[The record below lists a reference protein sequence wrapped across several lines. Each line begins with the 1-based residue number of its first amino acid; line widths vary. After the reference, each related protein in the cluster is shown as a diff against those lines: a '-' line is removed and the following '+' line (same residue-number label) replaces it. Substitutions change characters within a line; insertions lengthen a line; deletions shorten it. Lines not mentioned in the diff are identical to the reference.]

1 MKKIILTLAALSLS
15 ACQSSLPLQQSQPP
29 VPSSGTAQTAQTLP
43 LQAPA
48 SPQSSAISQSPRSP
62 QRASLSAG
70 SSATTVSAPASAAPA
85 ASNSR
90 ESAPAPKVQLAD
102 NYSTATLLAGLQM
115 SATEAD
121 AQALA
126 QKYNLSIEN
135 YLPQIRTVVFN
146 TQGQNVPELLQK
158 LAQEPLFEY
167 VESDQVATQ
176 KPEREE
182 EFKEGFQTLNNNPVN
197 DTHFSQQYGLA
208 QLRVPEAWQLSK
220 GENTVVAV
228 IDTGTAFGHPD
239 LAKNMVPGFDAFGN
253 KAGKTGGDVSSLH
266 HVMASYK
273 HGSHVAGIIAA
284 ETDNGRGIAGVAPA
298 AKIMPISI
306 FPSFS
311 GWLKNLLKPAD
322 DADQTIISIL
332 ANGIIWSVDNGAD
345 VINMSLAVTQK
356 SSTIERAVQYALDA
370 NVSVI
375 VAAGNQRHQGNTRN
389 ELAAID
395 GVVAV
400 GAVDD
405 KAEITF
411 FSNSGDYLSVAGP
424 GMDVLSTAP
433 SFLGMNNYI
442 KMTGTSMAAPH
453 IAGVAALIKSKYGAV
468 ATPEFI
474 KQRLES
480 TAVDKG
486 TPGWDEFYGHG
497 LVDAYRALG
506 GE

>member
-1 MKKIILTLAALSLS
+1 MKKIIITLAALSLS
-15 ACQSSLPLQQSQPP
+15 ACQSNVTPLQQSQMPAP
-29 VPSSGTAQTAQTLP
+29 LLAPSAAQGAQILPAASSTAPQRAA
-43 LQAPA
+43 LQNTVR
-48 SPQSSAISQSPRSP
+48 SS
-62 QRASLSAG
+62 QRASLSTG
-70 SSATTVSAPASAAPA
+70 NTATPSDASAPAT
-85 ASNSR
+85 R
-90 ESAPAPKVQLAD
+90 DIQTPAPKMQLTD

-126 QKYNLSIEN
+126 QKYNLGIEN

-158 LAQEPLFEY
+158 LAQEPVLEY

-176 KPEREE
+176 KPEREDAFE
-182 EFKEGFQTLNNNPVN
+182 EGFQTVSNNPVS
-197 DTHFSQQYGLA
+197 DSYFSQQYGLS
-208 QLRVPEAWQLSK
+208 QLRVTEAWTLSK
-220 GENTVVAV
+220 GEDMIVAV
-228 IDTGTAFGHPD
+228 IDTGTAFNHPD
-239 LAKNMVPGFDAFGN
+239 LGKNMVPGFDAFSN
-253 KAGKTGGDVSSLH
+253 KTGKTGGDVSSLH
-266 HVMASYK
+266 HLMSSYK

-322 DADQTIISIL
+322 DVDQTIISIL
-332 ANGIIWSVDNGAD
+332 ANGIIWAVDNGAD
-345 VINMSLAVTQK
+345 VINMSLAVHQQ
-356 SSTIERAVQYALDA
+356 STTLERAVQYALDA

-395 GVVAV
+395 GVIAV
-400 GAVDD
+400 GAVD
-405 KAEITF
+405 KNAEVTF

-453 IAGVAALIKSKYGAV
+453 IAGVAALIKSKYGEA
-468 ATPEFI
+468 ATPAFI
-474 KQRLES
+474 KERLES
-480 TAVDKG
+480 TAIDKG
-486 TPGWDEFYGHG
+486 EPGWDELYGHG

>member
-1 MKKIILTLAALSLS
+1 MKKIIITLAALSLS
-15 ACQSSLPLQQSQPP
+15 ACQSNVTPLQPGQMPAP
-29 VPSSGTAQTAQTLP
+29 LLAPSGSQTAQALP
-43 LQAPA
+43 AASSTPQQRAALQNTT
-48 SPQSSAISQSPRSP
+48 RSP

-70 SSATTVSAPASAAPA
+70 STAAHSAPAAAVNTRETSTAAP
-85 ASNSR
+85 
-90 ESAPAPKVQLAD
+90 KMQLAD

-121 AQALA
+121 AQTLA
-126 QKYNLSIEN
+126 QKYNLGIEN
-135 YLPQIRTVVFN
+135 YMPQIRTVVFN

-158 LAQEPLFEY
+158 LAQEPVLEY

-182 EFKEGFQTLNNNPVN
+182 AFEEGFQTANNNPVS
-197 DTHFSQQYGLA
+197 DSYFSQQYGLT
-208 QLRVPEAWQLSK
+208 QLRVPEAWELAK
-220 GENTVVAV
+220 GEDTVVAV
-228 IDTGTAFGHPD
+228 IDTGTAFKHPD
-239 LAKNMVPGFDAFGN
+239 LGKNMVPGFDAFSN
-253 KAGKTGGDVSSLH
+253 KSGKTGGDVSSLH
-266 HVMASYK
+266 HLMSSYK

-306 FPSFS
+306 FPNFS

-322 DADQTIISIL
+322 DVDQTIISIL
-332 ANGIIWSVDNGAD
+332 ANGIIWAVDNGAD
-345 VINMSLAVTQK
+345 VINMSLAVNQQ
-356 SSTIERAVQYALDA
+356 STTLERAVQYALDA

-375 VAAGNQRHQGNTRN
+375 VAAGNQRHQGNVRN
-389 ELAAID
+389 ELAAIE

-400 GAVDD
+400 GAVD
-405 KAEITF
+405 KNAEVTF
-411 FSNSGDYLSVAGP
+411 FSNSGDYLSVAAP

-453 IAGVAALIKSKYGAV
+453 IAGVAALLKSKYGEE
-468 ATPEFI
+468 ATPAFI
-474 KQRLES
+474 KERLES

-486 TPGWDEFYGHG
+486 EPGWDELYGHG